1 MRVITASVRR
11 AVIVGLV
18 VVMAVVAVWKLV
30 VPRGSSDAPAAG
42 PSAAAPAAPGPRIAR
57 PPAVPAALS
66 GRVTRR
72 DGGAPI
78 AGAVVAIAAKP
89 VGPRTGAQPEMPS
102 TIVVTDASGAWSATA
117 IAAGSYKVTAS
128 AVGFLPASTSAIAA
142 GERNDHVDLAL
153 ASGGTTVSGTVSDIG
168 GGPIAGARVTM
179 RCESIRGARSAT
191 DEVIALSGDDG
202 SYKLTLPEGSCAA
215 RVTHDDYTNGSKWFR
230 VAAAPLVVDFV
241 LVPGA
246 TIRGQVIAS
255 DGAPVPGAEVTSRT
269 DRRGFGGYGRA
280 TADADGRFTLKGIG
294 AGALALVASGRG
306 HASRNPTKITVGVG
320 EQVDNVKI
328 VVDRGFSISGTIIDA
343 ATRKP
348 IAGVRVHGY
357 AVSGGGAASSEP
369 TGADGGF
376 ELIGLGRGNYGLSAE
391 GDGVMPEYGKSA
403 EVSDKDVTGIVIEMA
418 AGVSL
423 SGRVDPPVATAIRIE
438 ADQDKIS
445 RSNVMN
451 AGRAAGVTADSD
463 PTTGAFVLHQVPP
476 GEFSVIATHADGRT
490 GKLAVTVADKDQA
503 SLVVTL
509 EPRASIA
516 GKVIDAS
523 GAAVPGVR
531 VAAEPAVPG
540 LPRRARRLVP
550 PQRDAVITGAD
561 GSFQIVGLEAGTLDL
576 TVRDD
581 QGSLSP
587 AHGDELAEVELT
599 RGQALTGLVL
609 TVEPR
614 DGKITGRVIGA
625 DGKPAAD
632 AWVTATYQ
640 PGGANPDEARF
651 ARMFAGGLPA
661 LTSAEGRF
669 ALEHLHRGSYQLVV
683 DGPRWTSRAEVT
695 AKVGDDVTI
704 TLAMLGTLSG
714 HVTAGGA
721 PVKTSDLECRIADSP
736 RFSLPG
742 GSDAFEQHVSA
753 DDGSYSAEHIVPG
766 SYVCTI
772 TSERGTARDPITI
785 PGGPMQHDFAL
796 VPFASVTGTIV
807 DATTGKPLAGLTVL
821 NARASG
827 ASSFAAMRSGNGQK
841 TDASGRFE
849 LTSQPLGDGL
859 LMVLD
864 GENSMMHADGGLTR
878 FTLTAGQR
886 LDLGTIKVTEIPRST
901 GNTITITGHAPAR

>member
-1 MRVITASVRR
+1 Q
-11 AVIVGLV
+11 
-18 VVMAVVAVWKLV
+18 
-30 VPRGSSDAPAAG
+30 
-42 PSAAAPAAPGPRIAR
+42 
-57 PPAVPAALS
+57 
-66 GRVTRR
+66 
-72 DGGAPI
+72 
-78 AGAVVAIAAKP
+78 
-89 VGPRTGAQPEMPS
+89 RTGAPPEMPS

-117 IAAGSYKVTAS
+117 IAAGSYQVTAS
-128 AVGFLPASTSAIAA
+128 AVGFLPASTSALAIAA

-153 ASGGTTVSGTVSDIG
+153 ASGGTTGSGTVSDIG

-179 RCESIRGARSAT
+179 RPESIRGARSAT

-202 SYKLTLPEGSCAA
+202 SYQLTLPEGGCAA

-230 VAAAPLVVDFV
+230 VAAAPLVVDFA

-343 ATRKP
+343 STRKA
-348 IAGVRVHGY
+348 IAGVRVQGY
-357 AVSGGGAASSEP
+357 AVPGGGAARSEP

-376 ELIGLGRGNYGLSAE
+376 ELTGLGRGSYLLSAE

-423 SGRVDPPVATAIRIE
+423 SGRVDPPVATAVRIE
-438 ADQDKIS
+438 ADQDKIG
-445 RSNVMN
+445 RGNAMN
-451 AGRAAGVTADSD
+451 AARAFGVAADSD

-490 GKLAVTVADKDQA
+490 GKLAVIVADKDQA
-503 SLVVTL
+503 NLVVTL

-531 VAAEPAVPG
+531 VAAEPEVPG
-540 LPRRARRLVP
+540 LPSRAARIVA

-561 GSFQIVGLEAGTLDL
+561 GSFQIVGLDAGTLEL
-576 TVRDD
+576 IVRDD

-587 AHGDELAEVELT
+587 AHGDKLAEVELT

-614 DGKITGRVIGA
+614 DGKITGRVIGS

-632 AWVTATYQ
+632 AWVTAAYQ
-640 PGGANPDEARF
+640 PSGANPVEARF
-651 ARMFAGGLPA
+651 ARMLAGGLPA

-683 DGPRWTSRAEVT
+683 DGPRWTSRAEAT

-721 PVKTSDLECRIADSP
+721 PVKTYDLDCRIADA

-742 GSDAFEQHVSA
+742 GADAFEQHVSA

-785 PGGPMQHDFAL
+785 PSGPIQHDFAL

-821 NARASG
+821 NPNARG
-827 ASSFAAMRSGNGQK
+827 ARSFAAMISGNGQK

-849 LTSQPLGDGL
+849 LTSQPLGDGR

-864 GENSMMHADGGLTR
+864 GQTPVMPAAGGSTR

-901 GNTITITGHAPAR
+901 GDTVTITSHAPAR

>member
-1 MRVITASVRR
+1 
-11 AVIVGLV
+11 
-18 VVMAVVAVWKLV
+18 
-30 VPRGSSDAPAAG
+30 
-42 PSAAAPAAPGPRIAR
+42 
-57 PPAVPAALS
+57 
-66 GRVTRR
+66 
-72 DGGAPI
+72 
-78 AGAVVAIAAKP
+78 
-89 VGPRTGAQPEMPS
+89 
-102 TIVVTDASGAWSATA
+102 
-117 IAAGSYKVTAS
+117 
-128 AVGFLPASTSAIAA
+128 
-142 GERNDHVDLAL
+142 
-153 ASGGTTVSGTVSDIG
+153 
-168 GGPIAGARVTM
+168 
-179 RCESIRGARSAT
+179 
-191 DEVIALSGDDG
+191 
-202 SYKLTLPEGSCAA
+202 
-215 RVTHDDYTNGSKWFR
+215 
-230 VAAAPLVVDFV
+230 
-241 LVPGA
+241 
-246 TIRGQVIAS
+246 
-255 DGAPVPGAEVTSRT
+255 VPGAEVTSRT

-294 AGALALVASGRG
+294 AGALALAASSRG

-343 ATRKP
+343 STRKP

-357 AVSGGGAASSEP
+357 AVAGSGAASSEP

-376 ELIGLGRGNYGLSAE
+376 ELTGLGRGNYALSAE

-423 SGRVDPPVATAIRIE
+423 SGRVDPPVAAAVRIE
-438 ADQDKIS
+438 VDQDKTS
-445 RSNVMN
+445 RGNLMS
-451 AGRAAGVTADSD
+451 AARAAGVAADSD
-463 PTTGAFVLHQVPP
+463 PTTGAFVLRHVPP

-490 GKLAVTVADKDQA
+490 GKLAVTVSDKDQA
-503 SLVVTL
+503 NLVVTL

-531 VAAEPAVPG
+531 VAAEPGIPG
-540 LPRRARRLVP
+540 LPRRMRRGP
-550 PQRDAVITGAD
+550 GSPRDAVITGGD
-561 GSFQIVGLEAGTLDL
+561 GSFQIVGLEAGTLEL

-587 AHGDELAEVELT
+587 AHGDEFAEVELT

-614 DGKITGRVIGA
+614 DGKITGRVIGV

-640 PGGANPDEARF
+640 PSSANPAEARF
-651 ARMFAGGLPA
+651 ARIFASGLPA

-714 HVTAGGA
+714 RVTAGGA
-721 PVKTSDLECRIADSP
+721 PVKTSDLDCRLADGS
-736 RFSLPG
+736 RFSSPG
-742 GSDAFEQHVSA
+742 GTDAFEQHISA
-753 DDGSYSAEHIVPG
+753 DDGNYSAEHIVPG
-766 SYVCTI
+766 SYICMI
-772 TSERGTARDPITI
+772 TSERGTARDPVTI
-785 PGGPMQHDFAL
+785 PSGPIQHDFAL
-796 VPFASVTGTIV
+796 VPFPSVTGTIV

-821 NARASG
+821 NARANG

-864 GENSMMHADGGLTR
+864 GEMSMMHADGGLTR

-886 LDLGTIKVTEIPRST
+886 LDLGTIKVTEFPRST
-901 GNTITITGHAPAR
+901 GNTSTITSHAPAR

>member
-1 MRVITASVRR
+1 VRR

-18 VVMAVVAVWKLV
+18 VVMAVVAVWKLAL
-30 VPRGSSDAPAAG
+30 RGSNDAPAAS

-57 PPAVPAALS
+57 SPAVPAALS

-78 AGAVVAIAAKP
+78 AGAVVAIASKP
-89 VGPRTGAQPEMPS
+89 VGQRTGALPELPS

-128 AVGFLPASTSAIAA
+128 AVGFLPGSTSALAIAA
-142 GERNDHVDLAL
+142 GERTDHVDLAL

-168 GGPIAGARVTM
+168 GGPIAGARVRM
-179 RCESIRGARSAT
+179 RPESIRGARSAT

-202 SYKLTLPEGSCAA
+202 SYKLTLPEGGCAA

-294 AGALALVASGRG
+294 AGALALTASGRG

-343 ATRKP
+343 STRKA
-348 IAGVRVHGY
+348 IAGVRVQGY
-357 AVSGGGAASSEP
+357 AVPGGGAASAEP

-376 ELIGLGRGNYGLSAE
+376 ELTGLGRGNYMLSAE

-423 SGRVDPPVATAIRIE
+423 SGRVDPPVAAAVRIE
-438 ADQDKIS
+438 VDQDKIG
-445 RSNVMN
+445 RGNMMN
-451 AGRAAGVTADSD
+451 AARASGVAADSD

-490 GKLAVTVADKDQA
+490 GKLAVTVAAKDQA
-503 SLVVTL
+503 NLVVTL

-531 VAAEPAVPG
+531 VAAEPEVPG
-540 LPRRARRLVP
+540 LPSRASRVVA

-561 GSFQIVGLEAGTLDL
+561 GSFQIVGLDAGTLEL
-576 TVRDD
+576 IVRDD

-587 AHGDELAEVELT
+587 AHGDKLAEVELT

-614 DGKITGRVIGA
+614 DGKITGRVIGS

-632 AWVTATYQ
+632 AWVTAVYQ
-640 PGGANPDEARF
+640 PSGANPAEVRF
-651 ARMFAGGLPA
+651 ARMLASGLPA

-683 DGPRWTSRAEVT
+683 DGPRWTSRAEAT

-721 PVKTSDLECRIADSP
+721 PVKTSDLDCRIADAQRLS
-736 RFSLPG
+736 FPG
-742 GSDAFEQHVSA
+742 GGDAFEQHVSA

-772 TSERGTARDPITI
+772 TSERGTARDPLTI
-785 PGGPMQHDFAL
+785 PSGPLQHDFVL

-821 NARASG
+821 NANATG
-827 ASSFAAMRSGNGQK
+827 ATSFSATISGNGQK

-849 LTSQPLGDGL
+849 LTSQPLGDRRL
-859 LMVLD
+859 TVLD
-864 GENSMMHADGGLTR
+864 GQMTMMMPAAGGSTR

-901 GNTITITGHAPAR
+901 GNTVTITSHAPAR